1 MTGFARA
8 AAFAFTILGMAA
20 APGAQAAVISANI
33 TGGSVSGTGS
43 VVLLDDSNAPAAVGN
58 DNFNTN
64 NLYIITEKQDFT
76 LTKDVKVNFAGSEIT
91 LAEGTVVSSYYIVFD
106 PASLSDTVS
115 ATIQFDSNILGFAR
129 KVSQLTGS
137 DFLGLD
143 DVDYLHPTGFGLE
156 PTDTVTRPTASSLS
170 INWTSGSPGDV
181 LRVLTVG
188 VPGATPAVPEPATW
202 AMMIAGFGLA
212 GASMRRRR
220 ATTLAFA

>member
-1 MTGFARA
+1 MTVFVRA

-20 APGAQAAVISANI
+20 APSAQAAVTASI
-33 TGGSVSGTGS
+33 TGGTVLGTGS
-43 VVLLDDSNAPAAVGN
+43 VVILDDSNTPAAVGY

-76 LTKDVKVNFAGSEIT
+76 LTQDVKVNFAGSEIT
-91 LAEGTVVSSYYIVFD
+91 LAQGTVVSSYYIVFD
-106 PASLSDTVS
+106 PASLNDTVR
-115 ATIQFDSNILGFAR
+115 ATVQFDSNILGFAR
-129 KVSQLTGS
+129 KVTQLTNS

-156 PTDTVTRPTASSLS
+156 STDTVTRPTASSLLL
-170 INWTSGSPGDV
+170 NWTSGSPGDA
-181 LRVLTVG
+181 LRVLTIG